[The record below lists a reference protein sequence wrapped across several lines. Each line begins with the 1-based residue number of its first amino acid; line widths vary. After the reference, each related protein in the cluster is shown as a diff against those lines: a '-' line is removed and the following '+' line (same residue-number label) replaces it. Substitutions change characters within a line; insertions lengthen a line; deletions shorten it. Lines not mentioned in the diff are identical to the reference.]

1 MDLWRVLGLAV
12 AALRAGPGPPFGKVP
27 KTDPLGYAAGMSNQ
41 GKKTSGS
48 PSVGDGLNPAQSEA
62 VATLAGPLLV
72 LAGAGTGKTRVVTF
86 RIANL
91 IRHGTRPERILAV
104 TFTNKAAGEMKERI
118 GHLLGRRVSKDDPV
132 PVIGTFHAQCVG
144 ILRRHAKRLGYPTK
158 FTIYDRGDQE
168 SLARGVLRDL
178 RLPGTALN
186 PSDML
191 AIISNWKNASVMPDA
206 ASGIARS
213 DKEHLA
219 AAGYRRY
226 QEGLKLRGAMDFDDL
241 LLNTEILLRE
251 EPEILRQESARFDHV
266 LVDEYQDTNGSQY
279 RIIRGIALPH
289 RNLCVVGDDDQSI
302 YGWRGADVTH
312 ILNFRKDWPDAKMIQ
327 LESNYRSTGSILKMA
342 NTLIAYNSDR
352 YGKTLQ
358 PHLPE
363 GPRPRILQFKDEM
376 EESKVVVAEI
386 ARAIRQEHRQPRDI
400 AILFRTNEQPRLFEV
415 ELRKADL
422 PYILLG
428 SQSFFDRREIRDVLA
443 YLKWIDQPDDEVSL
457 LRVINTPPRGLGPTT
472 VKLLIDRAVQRGEP
486 VWRVM
491 NDVSAIQ
498 DLPTPARRG
507 IEDLRAI
514 LTDIGAAMNQGPMAD
529 AVNALITR
537 TRYVDEL
544 ARLYEDPQE
553 RESRAASIGEVTNA
567 IASYQQREPKGDLGG
582 FLSEIA
588 LAGKEMGSEKD
599 KAAAK
604 NAIWLLTMHAAK
616 GLEFPIVYMVGMED
630 GLLPHSRAVK
640 SGEEKDI
647 AEERRLCYVGVT
659 RAQEQLTLSMSLTR
673 MKWGKARPTTPSR
686 FLYELTGKADN
697 PNRYRKPGS
706 GGR

>member
-1 MDLWRVLGLAV
+1 
-12 AALRAGPGPPFGKVP
+12 
-27 KTDPLGYAAGMSNQ
+27 
-41 GKKTSGS
+41 
-48 PSVGDGLNPAQSEA
+48 
-62 VATLAGPLLV
+62 
-72 LAGAGTGKTRVVTF
+72 
-86 RIANL
+86 
-91 IRHGTRPERILAV
+91 
-104 TFTNKAAGEMKERI
+104 
-118 GHLLGRRVSKDDPV
+118 
-132 PVIGTFHAQCVG
+132 
-144 ILRRHAKRLGYPTK
+144 
-158 FTIYDRGDQE
+158 
-168 SLARGVLRDL
+168 
-178 RLPGTALN
+178 
-186 PSDML
+186 
-191 AIISNWKNASVMPDA
+191 
-206 ASGIARS
+206 
-213 DKEHLA
+213 
-219 AAGYRRY
+219 
-226 QEGLKLRGAMDFDDL
+226 
-241 LLNTEILLRE
+241 
-251 EPEILRQESARFDHV
+251 
-266 LVDEYQDTNGSQY
+266 
-279 RIIRGIALPH
+279 
-289 RNLCVVGDDDQSI
+289 
-302 YGWRGADVTH
+302 
-312 ILNFRKDWPDAKMIQ
+312 
-327 LESNYRSTGSILKMA
+327 
-342 NTLIAYNSDR
+342 
-352 YGKTLQ
+352 
-358 PHLPE
+358 
-363 GPRPRILQFKDEM
+363 M